1 MKIKNIPA
9 MLIVLLLFACDGFLD
24 IEPKQSIDSETA
36 LSSSENLRLA
46 LNQAYVN
53 IRNGYG
59 QQLLHA
65 GALLPDDGEIFFQGT
80 YLEPREYLNKELVA
94 SSLWPREAW
103 QDLYKGIYICNQ
115 VLGHI
120 EVAEPDAKNQLMGEA
135 LFLRGLCYFDLTR
148 YFAPAYEPGGANEAD
163 AVPLLLENDTTM
175 YPPRASVEAV
185 INQAQADLEQAA
197 SLLAPDEH
205 FFAGSYAAK
214 AILSRLYLMKEE
226 WEKAATAASEVIE
239 SGQFSLMETPLA
251 AFNHPSN
258 LQEDVFAFQQN
269 NDDNLGSEQGT
280 GNEGMS
286 TFYASTNVT
295 GRSDFAMNDKVFDLY
310 EEGDLRAAIQTDLG
324 EDSDESDIE
333 SMYYRGFGSNSNDGI
348 FCAKWLNFENNVTF
362 IRLAE
367 MYLTRAE
374 ANLENGSETGD
385 LPVNDIARIR
395 SRAGLSTPETIDLEL
410 VRTERIRELIFEGWR
425 LHHYRRWKWSVGEL
439 PYNAPRLVLPIPQ
452 RERDVNNKLS
462 QNNGY

>member
-9 MLIVLLLFACDGFLD
+9 LLIVLLLFACDGFLD

-120 EVAEPDAKNQLMGEA
+120 EVAEPDVKDQLMGEA

-148 YFAPAYEPGGANEAD
+148 YYAPAYVPGGANDAD
-163 AVPLLLENDTTM
+163 AVPLLLENDSTL
-175 YPPRASVEAV
+175 YPPRASVDAV
-185 INQAQADLEQAA
+185 INQAQTDLEQAA
-197 SLLAPDEH
+197 SLLAPDEN

-226 WEKAATAASEVIE
+226 WGKAATAASEVIE

-251 AFNHPSN
+251 AFNHSSN

-295 GRSDFAMNDKVFDLY
+295 GRSDFAMNDKVFELY
-310 EEGDLRAAIQTDLG
+310 EEGDLRAAIQTDLD
-324 EDSDESDIE
+324 ENSDEGDIKC
-333 SMYYRGFGSNSNDGI
+333 MYYPGFGNNSNDGI

-374 ANLENGSETGD
+374 ANLENASEIGD

-395 SRAGLSTPETIDLEL
+395 SRAGLSTPETVDLEF
-410 VRTERIRELIFEGWR
+410 VRAERIREMIFEGWR
-425 LHHYRRWKWSVGEL
+425 LHDYRRWKWSVGEL

-462 QNNGY
+462 QNDGY